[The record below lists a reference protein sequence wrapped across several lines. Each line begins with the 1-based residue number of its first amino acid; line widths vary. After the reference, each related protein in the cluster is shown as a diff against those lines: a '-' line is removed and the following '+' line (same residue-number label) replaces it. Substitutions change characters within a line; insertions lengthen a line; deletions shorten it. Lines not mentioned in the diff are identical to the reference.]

1 MPESSG
7 LYLIAHSL
15 LTLLFLWPVVDV
27 KMKLNLK
34 VFEVMVKEEK
44 REVLRFLSSL
54 FLFPYLCFYLLVMK
68 LLMNQY
74 PDPSKELCEEM
85 LEERERPHCVP
96 SAEAYT
102 KPPEWFQKSGSGSLF
117 CLWIEGTR
125 WFAF

>member
-54 FLFPYLCFYLLVMK
+54 FLFPYLCLYLLVMK

-102 KPPEWFQKSGSGSLF
+102 KPPE
-117 CLWIEGTR
+117 
-125 WFAF
+125 